1 MKTKLEFGK
10 KLVFFDGAMG
20 TMLQQTGMQPGM
32 SPERYMLEHPDRV
45 TDVHRRY
52 IDAGADVLTTNTF
65 GANRIKLGEYR
76 LESEIERIN
85 RLAVQCAREA
95 ARDTTRLAGS
105 IGPSGL
111 LLKPMGSATFDE
123 LKAVFGE
130 QAQILMRAGVDFV
143 IIETMGD
150 LGELLAAI
158 HACLDTGVSFIP
170 SMSFDTH
177 LRSLSGSTPESY
189 AVTVEPYEPLAI
201 GVNCG
206 LGPDIMVEVIRR
218 MSVETS
224 LPLLA
229 QPNAGLPQ
237 LIDGVTQFELHPVEF
252 ADQMRRMI
260 ETGAAALGGCCG
272 TTPDHIAAMT
282 QSWRDANILRQ
293 TPDFAVRFS
302 ARAGIVR
309 TGDGMPFT
317 VIGERINPTGRKKL
331 SSQLAERDFS
341 MVRTDARKQ
350 IEAGAMILDVNMG
363 VPGQQEDLLMAH
375 AVEEVQAISPATPL
389 SIDSMSIGAIEA
401 GLKTVI
407 GRPLL
412 NSING
417 EDERIEALLP
427 LVKRYGA
434 NFIAL
439 AMDSAGIPEDAT
451 ARIRIAEK
459 IVRKAEAMGIDRS
472 RILIDCL
479 VFTVGSQPHQPNET
493 LKAVE
498 RVRKDLGCAT
508 ILGVSNVS
516 FGLPNRDAISSTY
529 LAMALRAGL
538 SAGII
543 NPLSI
548 SMMQGLRAGEL
559 LLNRDPGA
567 RRYVSFQEHAEAA
580 APTPQPAKS
589 IAPVMSSDRS
599 HTVLSS
605 AAQAVVDGDKDRVCR
620 LIDEELA
627 AGVEPARLLE
637 ESLIPAIAKVGA
649 QYGAGIVFLPQ
660 LILAGETM
668 KVAVGHLRPR
678 LKESGSQVL
687 HGTKIIL
694 GTVAGDIHD
703 IGKNIVSVVLENHGF
718 DVIDLGKDVSADRFV
733 NCVEESRANI
743 VGLSALMTTTM
754 PAMRET
760 VFLLKERFPS
770 IRILVGG
777 AVVTRRFSEEIGA
790 DGYAADA
797 VAAGDLAR
805 TMAGLPGKQEN

>member
-1 MKTKLEFGK
+1 MKPTFDFGK
-10 KLVFFDGAMG
+10 KPVFFDGAMG
-20 TMLQQTGMQPGM
+20 TMLQQAGMRPGM
-32 SPERYMLEHPDRV
+32 SPERFMLESPDRV
-45 TDVHRRY
+45 TGVHRRY
-52 IDAGADVLTTNTF
+52 IDAGVDVLTTNTF

-76 LESEIERIN
+76 LDHEIDRIN
-85 RLAVQCAREA
+85 RLAVQCARDA
-95 ARDTTRLAGS
+95 AGDTTWIAGS

-111 LLKPMGSATFDE
+111 LLRPMGSTTMDE
-123 LKAVFGE
+123 LQSVFSE
-130 QAQILMRAGVDFV
+130 QARILRDAGVDFA

-158 HACLDTGVSFIP
+158 RACLDTGLPFIP
-170 SMSFDTH
+170 SMSFDPH

-189 AVTVEPYEPLAI
+189 AVTAEPYEPLAI

-206 LGPDIMVEVIRR
+206 LGPDIMVEVVRR
-218 MSVETS
+218 MAAETA

-237 LIDGVTQFELHPVEF
+237 LIDGVTRFSLQPVDF
-252 ADQMRRMI
+252 ASQMLRMI
-260 ETGAAALGGCCG
+260 DAGAAALGGCCG
-272 TTPDHIAAMT
+272 TTPDHIAAVT
-282 QSWRDANILRQ
+282 HSCRNAIIQRQ
-293 TPDFAVRFS
+293 VPESAVRFAS
-302 ARAGIVR
+302 RAGIVR
-309 TGDGMPFT
+309 TGAAMPFT

-331 SSQLAERDFS
+331 STQLAEGDLS
-341 MVRTDARKQ
+341 MVRADARKQ

-363 VPGQQEDLLMAH
+363 VPGQPEDLLMTR
-375 AVEEVQAISPATPL
+375 AVDELQAIAPATPL
-389 SIDSMSIGAIEA
+389 SIDSMSVEAIEA

-439 AMDSAGIPEDAT
+439 AMDSTGIPEDAD

-459 IVRKAEAMGIDRS
+459 IVRKAEAIGIDRS

-498 RVRKDLGCAT
+498 RVRNDLGCAT

-538 SAGII
+538 NAGII

-567 RRYVSFQEHAEAA
+567 RRYVSFQEYASAA
-580 APTPQPAKS
+580 TPTPQPAKS
-589 IAPVMSSDRS
+589 MAPAAAPDRS
-599 HTVLSS
+599 VPVFSPS
-605 AAQAVVDGDKDRVCR
+605 AQAVVDGDKDRVCR
-620 LIDEELA
+620 LIDEELT
-627 AGVEPARLLE
+627 AGIEPARLLE
-637 ESLIPAIAKVGA
+637 ESLIPAIAAVGA

-668 KVAVGHLRPR
+668 KAAVGHLRPR
-678 LKESGSQVL
+678 LKESGSQLL
-687 HGTKIIL
+687 HGTKIVL

-718 DVIDLGKDVSADRFV
+718 DVIDLGKDVSADRFAE
-733 NCVEESRANI
+733 CVEDSRARL

-760 VFLLKERFPS
+760 VRMLKERFSS

-777 AVVTRRFSEEIGA
+777 AVVTRRFADEIGA

-797 VAAGDLAR
+797 VGAGDIAR
-805 TMAGLPGKQEN
+805 TMAGLQGNLKK